1 MEYLEP
7 ILLKDGRLCILRSGT
22 DADGEAALENFIR
35 THEQTDY
42 LLSYPDEIRFTAAE
56 EGEFLRKK
64 TESADEVE
72 ILAEVDGKIIG
83 LAGIGRCAFMSSGLK
98 EIEIPESTKSVA
110 KNAFYGAPCAQ
121 KVQNQYK
128 QLME

>member
-56 EGEFLRKK
+56 EGEFLRKPK
-64 TESADEVE
+64 ARTRSRSLPKLTE
-72 ILAEVDGKIIG
+72 K
-83 LAGIGRCAFMSSGLK
+83 SSGSPGSGASAVTK
-98 EIEIPESTKSVA
+98 RSRGARNSASASTG
-110 KNAFYGAPCAQ
+110 NTGASAWDGR
-121 KVQNQYK
+121 
-128 QLME
+128 

>member
-1 MEYLEP
+1 MFGNCGSLEE
-7 ILLKDGRLCILRSGT
+7 ITL
-22 DADGEAALENFIR
+22 
-35 THEQTDY
+35 
-42 LLSYPDEIRFTAAE
+42 PD
-56 EGEFLRKK
+56 
-64 TESADEVE
+64 
-72 ILAEVDGKIIG
+72 G

-98 EIEIPESTKSVA
+98 EITIPESTKSVA